1 MEKNLNEALGIRT
14 QDRRMECTDESNEL
28 WRPPPSEKSNLYE
41 QNVTVGQRVD
51 QSLGT

>member
-1 MEKNLNEALGIRT
+1 MRRLGFELRT
-14 QDRRMECTDESNEL
+14 VGWNARTNPMSYGA
-28 WRPPPSEKSNLYE
+28 PPPSEKSNLYE